1 MTLFELVGTAATS
14 IFAGGATGL
23 VGMGLQRLFDWLK
36 VKQDLQLF
44 QAKAA
49 HELLMRDKD
58 ALLMDKEWQGRL
70 RVAQTEGELK
80 VDAVN
85 GQAFAESLLRE
96 PERYSNVATLSWGQ
110 QWIMVALDFIRGIIR
125 PFLTAY
131 LCVFVTYVWFQ
142 VKFLLAVEELEAK
155 DILEIWRLVVGTILY
170 LWTTVT
176 LWWFGTRNKESGP
189 SLAGLANRGQ

>member
-1 MTLFELVGTAATS
+1 MTLFDLVGTAATS

-23 VGMGLQRLFDWLK
+23 LGMAFQRLFDWLK
-36 VKQDLQLF
+36 VKQDLELF
-44 QAKAA
+44 KAKAA
-49 HELLMRDKD
+49 HELEMRDKD
-58 ALLMDKEWQGRL
+58 AALMREEWAGRL
-70 RVAQTEGELK
+70 RVADSEAEGRK
-80 VDAVN
+80 AVAESEAF
-85 GQAFAESLLRE
+85 QASLLRE
-96 PERYSNVATLSWGQ
+96 PERYSNPATLTPAQ
-110 QWIMVALDFIRGIIR
+110 QWVVVVLDFARGIIR

-142 VKFLLAVEELEAK
+142 VKALLSLEELEPA

-189 SLAGLANRGQ
+189 SLAGLANRGK